1 MERTTRKRGFTLVE
15 LLVVIAIIG
24 VLVALLLP
32 AVQAAREAAR
42 RNSCLNNMKQIGL
55 AMHNFEG
62 AKGAF
67 PLASTAPWSSTQNEA
82 RVGSTNANNLLGTN
96 RSRGDGYSWL
106 VQLLPFMERNT
117 EYQRIYNA
125 QVAGGP
131 NKLLAGPFTPP
142 ISLDTTNAASTTA
155 TLVWRTKIETFVCP
169 SFPGADESKV
179 TVPTASGPTSGR
191 MAAGNYV
198 ALAATHYNFDGGGSG
213 ATSGRDAGGT
223 GDSATSLSLYD
234 SKPSTATRKQ
244 LGGNGCIPFWQTTNG
259 NLPAATDTTNYT
271 KIRGVTQAGI
281 QNGDGTSNTVWFTES
296 RDENY
301 TGWVSGYAAYVVA
314 AHPGGPGGKVQ
325 KVSSTGVQP
334 IPAGQTAVLGWPTSD
349 ALGQTA
355 LNIGNQVKR
364 AGGETATNAAPNT
377 AGTSAWFYNK
387 PYFHGSGLNPPSRW
401 YGPSSAHSG
410 DIVLHGFADAH
421 GKGIPANIDRN
432 VYLWLVT
439 RAGREVVDISS
450 GGGFGG

>member
-62 AKGAF
+62 AKGFF
-67 PLASTAPWSSTQNEA
+67 PLASTAPWVQTTA
-82 RVGSTNANNLLGTN
+82 KVGLPTN
-96 RSRGDGYSWL
+96 RLPGGTVTNGDGYSWL

-125 QVAGGP
+125 PVTSASNAP
-131 NKLLAGPFTPP
+131 SKLLYGPFGTPA
-142 ISLDTTNAASTTA
+142 ISLDTSTPAATTA
-155 TLVWRTKIETFVCP
+155 TLVWRTQLETFKCP

-179 TVPTASGPTSGR
+179 SVGQPANR
-191 MAAGNYV
+191 MAVGNYV
-198 ALAATHYNFDGGGSG
+198 AIAATHYNLNGALPGGKDTG
-213 ATSGRDAGGT
+213 ATDSGTNVSLFDSKS
-223 GDSATSLSLYD
+223 SAT
-234 SKPSTATRKQ
+234 AFKQ
-244 LGGNGCIPFWQTTNG
+244 LAGNGCIPFWQTTT
-259 NLPAATDTTNYT
+259 AAQQQDNTINYT

-301 TGWVSGYAAYVVA
+301 TGWVSGYTAYVVG
-314 AHPGGPGGKVQ
+314 AHPGGTPPGPGMGIRKVNPNG
-325 KVSSTGVQP
+325 TITAP
-334 IPAGQTAVLGWPTSD
+334 PAGTVQVLGWQSTD
-349 ALGQTA
+349 QLGQTA
-355 LNIGNQVKR
+355 LNIGSGVKR
-364 AGGETATNAAPNT
+364 AGGEQATNGAPTT
-377 AGTSAWFYNK
+377 AGNTAWFYMK
-387 PYFHGSGLNPPSRW
+387 PFAHFAGTITSRW

-410 DIVLHGFADAH
+410 DVVLHGFADAH
-421 GKGIPANIDRN
+421 GKSIPANVDRN
-432 VYLWLVT
+432 VYLWLIT

-450 GGGFGG
+450 GGGF